1 MRSVSV
7 PQAVWG
13 PMNRILIAVGAAL
26 AFAGSALARPYDEIM
41 KEAQAAYS
49 AEDYAAAAA
58 LLDEA
63 QGERPYSLY
72 LTRNRILTRILSG
85 RMDEAIVIA
94 KEIANRGLVLE
105 TPAHEAFDRMR
116 AEPAFAPVAARM
128 EANAARTGEKVI
140 AAEFAESGLLPE
152 AISKRSGRLL
162 IGSVTTGEIRNA
174 SNGLELFASLD
185 GGVFD
190 IEQTKKAAF
199 AVVNNQLAFEKRAEK
214 PPFAAIVE
222 LDPKTG
228 AERRRIGIADEK
240 ALLGDL
246 EIGSD
251 ETIYASDSVTPR
263 LFIVE
268 RGAKDAHVLASDDRF
283 ANPQGIALD
292 RKRRLIFMADYLTG
306 LFAIDEKS
314 GAVTAIANPADAHL
328 GGIDG
333 LYLHDGDLI
342 GVQNGTSP
350 QRIVRIRLD
359 KSGTIAERLDVIAQN
374 LEEWNEPT
382 HGLIDGDEFL
392 YIATSNWPA
401 YDDEGNPRDG
411 ATPAPLRIM
420 SIGLMPRRN

>member
-1 MRSVSV
+1 MRGV
-7 PQAVWG
+7 QASQTSWG
-13 PMNRILIAVGAAL
+13 HMKEMLIAAGAAL

-41 KEAQAAYS
+41 KEAQAAYV

-63 QGERPYSLY
+63 QAERPYSLY

-85 RMDEAIVIA
+85 RMNKAIAIA
-94 KEIANRGLVLE
+94 KEIADRGLVLE
-105 TPAHEAFDRMR
+105 TPPHEAFDRMR
-116 AEPAFAPVAARM
+116 AEPDFAPVAAQM
-128 EANAARTGEKVI
+128 EANAAPMGDSVV
-140 AAEFAESGLLPE
+140 AAEFPESELLPE
-152 AISKRSGRLL
+152 AIAKCKGRLL
-162 IGSVTTGEIRNA
+162 IGSVRTGEIRDA
-174 SNGLELFASLD
+174 SNRLALFSMLD

-190 IEQTKKAAF
+190 IEQLKKATF
-199 AVVNNQLAFEKRAEK
+199 AVINNQLAYERRDDA

-228 AERRRIGIADEK
+228 AERRRIVIAAEK

-246 EIGSD
+246 EIGAD
-251 ETIYASDSVTPR
+251 GAIYASDSMTPR

-268 RGAKDAHVLASDDRF
+268 AEADAVRLFASDDRF

-292 RKRRLIFMADYLTG
+292 RKRRRIFMADYLTG
-306 LFAIDEKS
+306 LFAIDATT
-314 GAVTAIANPADAHL
+314 GAVAPIANPTGAHL

-333 LYLHDGDLI
+333 LYLHESDLI

-359 KSGTIAERLDVIAQN
+359 KSGATAERLDVIAQAIPQ
-374 LEEWNEPT
+374 WNEPT
-382 HGLIDGDEFL
+382 HGVVDGDKFV

-401 YDDEGNPRDG
+401 YDDEGKLRDG

-420 SIGLMPRRN
+420 SAPLD